1 VEPVR
6 TIPDTVPPENRT
18 LGWPILEWVT
28 EYVLQP
34 DGPQAGEPFTFT
46 DEQVRILL
54 RWFALDEVGRFRYR
68 SGTIR
73 RLKGW
78 GKDPFLAVLSLVE
91 FVGPS
96 RFGGWN
102 AAGMPVAVPHPAPW
116 VQVAAVS
123 LTQTRN
129 TFRLFPGMMSPE
141 LIDEYGV
148 DPGKEIT
155 YSRAGGVLEAVTSSP
170 RALEGGR
177 ATFVLMNE
185 TQHWLANNSGH
196 DMALT
201 IKGNVGK
208 SRGGGARTMEI
219 TNAPLPGEESVAEQ
233 TYNAWAKRREA
244 AANATGP
251 VVESGVYYD
260 SVEAPADVDLSDE
273 ESLRAGI
280 EAARGD
286 AHWLDTDWIIS
297 TLASGTYPPYQF
309 RRMFLNQLTA
319 AEAALVRPDQWDPL
333 AVEDTLNPG
342 DEIVLGFDGG
352 RKDDATALVALR
364 VSDLLAVPLGLWEA
378 PAGPQGADW
387 EVDREQVDGAVRSAF
402 TTYNVSAMFADV
414 ALWESYVDT
423 WSADYRDQLVIKASP
438 KSAVGRDMRGG
449 LQELTEA
456 NERLVAAIRDG
467 KIHHNGHPGLRRHVL
482 NTRRRPNRF
491 GLSFGKDGRE
501 SRKKVDA
508 YAALMLAYLAYWRLL
523 ESGRHR
529 GPVDRRVV
537 VFR

>member
-1 VEPVR
+1 MEPVR

-319 AEAALVRPDQWDPL
+319 AEDALVRPDQWDPL

-378 PAGPQGADW
+378 PDGPQGADW